1 MKSKAIGLITANYK
15 TNVPCALSKRRP
27 MAGLP
32 FAGRYRLID
41 FPLSNMVN
49 AGIRTVGMIVPQNY
63 RSLLDHV
70 GTGRDWMLDRKNG
83 GLFILPGTVYG
94 GTHEGFRFL
103 LRDIIDNKAFLIRDT
118 AEYVVLSGSNMVV
131 NFDLKAAI
139 AAHEASGNT
148 ATIDQLNRYFQL
160 LQMPIVTSRY
170 WNIVHGATA
179 DEVER
184 DAEGMQAMRFLGGN
198 MVFLIKAIRAARE
211 AGIEPPA
218 QEPTTY
224 TNFIR

>member
-1 MKSKAIGLITANYK
+1 MSENNHSKTSQPKVIL
-15 TNVPCALSKRRP
+15 
-27 MAGLP
+27 
-32 FAGRYRLID
+32 
-41 FPLSNMVN
+41 VN
-49 AGIRTVGMIVPQNY
+49 AGPHKSGCTDRALHEVASALEENGVDADIFW
-63 RSLLDHV
+63 V
-70 GTGRDWMLDRKNG
+70 GTKPLASCIGCRRCAETGRCVFDDRVNEFTEIALDCDGIVLGSPVHFGAATGAATAFFDRAFYSLRQKAG
-83 GLFILPGTVYG
+83 DSA
-94 GTHEGFRFL
+94 FRM
-103 LRDIIDNKAFLIRDT
+103 R
-118 AEYVVLSGSNMVV
+118 VG
-131 NFDLKAAI
+131 AAVTSCRR
-139 AAHEASGNT
+139 AGNT

-184 DAEGMQAMRFLGGN
+184 DAEGLQAMRFLGGN
-198 MVFLIKAIRAARE
+198 MAFLIKAIRAARE